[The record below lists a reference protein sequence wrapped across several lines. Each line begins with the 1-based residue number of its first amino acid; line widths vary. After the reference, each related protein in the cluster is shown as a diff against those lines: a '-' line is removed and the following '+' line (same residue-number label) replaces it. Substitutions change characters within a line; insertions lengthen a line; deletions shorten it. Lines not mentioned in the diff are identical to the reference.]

1 MGEPTPIAT
10 RRVLLLALLLALLRP
25 GVAAAQDEGSPLASG
40 LDEIEKHYVLAIPRA
55 ELERRALAALLRE
68 LDPYSRYLDPGDAKQ
83 LDDDFGAVAGPSV
96 QPLLAAASAN
106 GNADADARW
115 WIDRTRRIGY
125 IRITEMATDTAARV
139 DAALAALMRGHA
151 RGVVLDLRECGG
163 GLLRPALDVADLLIN
178 KGLLLTLRERGRE
191 THFEATRGKY
201 TRLAL
206 VVLINGHTASSAE
219 ILAGALKDRDRALL
233 VGERSY
239 GKGRIQTVYT
249 LGGGRGGM
257 VLSTGTFERPNG
269 HTIDRHDVAED
280 STDAGITPDIVV
292 AMDPLQLAAWRDA
305 FTAPVMLAPVTLAP
319 VTLAQTTLAA
329 TTLAPATLAPAT
341 LAPATLAPATPGPI
355 VDPAL
360 ARAQVLLSR

>member
-1 MGEPTPIAT
+1 MGLPTPIAT
-10 RRVLLLALLLALLRP
+10 GLVLLLALLRP
-25 GVAAAQDEGSPLASG
+25 GVAAAQDAGSPLASG
-40 LDEIEKHYVLAIPRA
+40 LDEIEKHYVLPIPRA

-68 LDPYSRYLDPGDAKQ
+68 LDPYSRYLDPADAKE

-96 QPLLAAASAN
+96 QPLLASTAAAAVDAN
-106 GNADADARW
+106 ANAAAAAAAAGNDADARW
-115 WIDRTRRIGY
+115 WIDRARRIGY
-125 IRITEMATDTAARV
+125 IRITQMATDTATRV
-139 DAALAALMRGHA
+139 DAALAALKRGHA

-163 GLLRPALDVADLLIN
+163 GLLRPALDVADLLVN

-191 THFEATRGKY
+191 TRFEATRGKY
-201 TRLAL
+201 TRLPVA
-206 VVLINGHTASSAE
+206 VLINGHTASSAE
-219 ILAGALKDRDRALL
+219 ILAGALKDRGRALL

-269 HTIDRHDVAED
+269 RTIDRHDVAED

-292 AMDPLQLAAWRDA
+292 AMDPIRLAAWRDA
-305 FTAPVMLAPVTLAP
+305 FTAPVRVAPTD
-319 VTLAQTTLAA
+319 
-329 TTLAPATLAPAT
+329 
-341 LAPATLAPATPGPI
+341 
-355 VDPAL
+355 DPAL